1 MKLEKP
7 FDDLPPVLPAVKEE
21 NRGDTTPPKQ
31 LELVVSSCTH
41 PGNEKQKHNLPNEDF
56 FAVDHGNSFYMVADG
71 LGGPGNGGM
80 ASWLIVEYLSK
91 QLRVLVPRI
100 RSLESNENVILQL
113 IRHEMEEAN
122 SALIYPVSYHSR
134 WFQDMGTT
142 LSIVFFHNGIAYSFN
157 VGDSMVFHWGGAD
170 GQQCLTAMSKSDR
183 VDPDYIHGGGQLLQY
198 FGKER
203 VLVNTQTK
211 RVLTGDIIL
220 LTTDGLTDCVDQ
232 RIIRNVLETE
242 VFDDVPS
249 RLVEIANSPQKIME
263 RYGLLGNEPGGRG
276 ARPDYGAPSSREI
289 ATQRAALAGKDN
301 ITVVAVKVK

>member
-1 MKLEKP
+1 
-7 FDDLPPVLPAVKEE
+7 
-21 NRGDTTPPKQ
+21 
-31 LELVVSSCTH
+31 
-41 PGNEKQKHNLPNEDF
+41 
-56 FAVDHGNSFYMVADG
+56 
-71 LGGPGNGGM
+71 
-80 ASWLIVEYLSK
+80 
-91 QLRVLVPRI
+91 
-100 RSLESNENVILQL
+100 
-113 IRHEMEEAN
+113 
-122 SALIYPVSYHSR
+122 
-134 WFQDMGTT
+134 
-142 LSIVFFHNGIAYSFN
+142 
-157 VGDSMVFHWGGAD
+157 MVFHWGGAD